1 MIRTRLFQHGRINY
15 SIEYRQLQ
23 LNVTDEIT
31 GEIED
36 QLMHLEIVKYFEFPW
51 QFGTTTQFGPCLDAG
66 EYYRS

>member
-23 LNVTDEIT
+23 MAVTDEIT
-31 GEIED
+31 GETED
-36 QLMHLEIVKYFEFPW
+36 QLMHQEVVKYFEFPW
-51 QFGTTTQFGPCLDAG
+51 HFGITTQFGPCLDVG

>member
-1 MIRTRLFQHGRINY
+1 MIKTRLFQHGRINY
-15 SIEYRQLQ
+15 SIEYTQLQ
-23 LNVTDEIT
+23 LDVTDEIT

-51 QFGTTTQFGPCLDAG
+51 HFGTNTQFGPCFDAE